1 MGQTSQTLGL
11 VGGAAQGA
19 NGQAGHAGGGE
30 HRHFQVS
37 AAALSDVVF
46 EEVSRSAAPS
56 RATSQSTKYGDPVP
70 VHVE

>member
-19 NGQAGHAGGGE
+19 NGQAGHAGGG
-30 HRHFQVS
+30 